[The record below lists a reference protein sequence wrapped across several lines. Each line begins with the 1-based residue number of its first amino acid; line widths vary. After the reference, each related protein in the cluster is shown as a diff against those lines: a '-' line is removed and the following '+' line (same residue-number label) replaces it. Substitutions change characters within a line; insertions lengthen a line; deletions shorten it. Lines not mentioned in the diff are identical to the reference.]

1 MPELANRLWRNRWL
15 VLWLLV
21 GLPAVL
27 LAGFLGGYAY
37 ARGGFPW
44 QAPAPAPA
52 TSRNDFALL
61 AEVRDVIESE
71 YYRPADADPTKLLQ
85 GAARGM
91 VQALGDPHSAYEP
104 PPEREVNDSRWTGR
118 YEGVGIYVD
127 QRDGQM
133 VVTAPIEGG
142 PAERAGVLAGDIIV
156 EVDGRPLNGLPLTD
170 QTRAIRGPKGTTVV
184 LGIRRAGVDGLLRI
198 AVVRDEVH
206 LISARGRML
215 DNGLGVLRITQFTEQ
230 TPEEARQALEALL
243 AQRPAGLVLD
253 LRGNAG
259 GLLEPSVQVAGFF
272 LGGGT
277 VVREVHAGGQ
287 ERLYDA
293 PDAPPLTDLP
303 LQVIV
308 DHGSASASEV
318 LAAALRDRGRAEL
331 VGERTYGKNTVQYI
345 HRLSDGSGLRITVAE
360 WRTPSGQLIPA
371 TGLEPDWPVIATS
384 APSGG
389 DPFLDVAARRLLAQI
404 APATP

>member
-1 MPELANRLWRNRWL
+1 MPELANRLRRHRWL
-15 VLWLLV
+15 ALWLFV
-21 GLPAVL
+21 SLPGMLFV
-27 LAGFLGGYAY
+27 GFLSGYAY
-37 ARGGFPW
+37 ARGGLPLQPAV
-44 QAPAPAPA
+44 QAAPTA
-52 TSRNDFALL
+52 TSDFALL

-71 YYRPADADPTKLLQ
+71 YYRPADADRTKLLQ

-133 VVTAPIEGG
+133 IVTAPIEGG
-142 PAERAGVLAGDIIV
+142 PAERAGVRAGDIIV
-156 EVDGRPLNGLPLTD
+156 EVDGRPLDGLSLTD

-184 LGIRRAGVDGLLRI
+184 LGIRRPGQDGILRI
-198 AVVRDEVH
+198 AVLRDEVR
-206 LISARGRML
+206 LVSARGRML

-230 TPEEARQALEALL
+230 TPEEARAALQTLL
-243 AQRPAGLVLD
+243 AQHPAGLVLD

-287 ERLYDA
+287 ERSYDA
-293 PDAPPLTDLP
+293 PDGPALTDLP

-360 WRTPSGQLIPA
+360 WRTPSGQLIPSS
-371 TGLEPDWPVIATS
+371 GLEPDWPVLASS
-384 APSGG
+384 ASGSG
-389 DPFLDVAARRLLAQI
+389 DPYLDVAARRLLAQR